1 MNLQRATEN
10 VEVIENN
17 NDNNTEPDAKSAT
30 TGNKQEDTIVEETN
44 DSTIQHDVD
53 DTTADETNNTEVLER
68 MRKPNLKPSHLSCF
82 LKKISLIYLHVCL
95 FYIFLSP
102 FLYFPIFYFLYFM

>member
-1 MNLQRATEN
+1 MNLQRGATEN

-30 TGNKQEDTIVEETN
+30 TGNKQEDTIVEEQMIVQFNMTLM
-44 DSTIQHDVD
+44 TLQLMKLIIQKS
-53 DTTADETNNTEVLER
+53 LER

-82 LKKISLIYLHVCL
+82 
-95 FYIFLSP
+95 
-102 FLYFPIFYFLYFM
+102 